1 MNRDNLKNKLNLY
14 IIAVLTIALSGEV
27 YFFPFQDAF
36 RFSAGVIA
44 LSLILLVYDDLETV
58 NVAFF
63 AGISIFILRGIIY
76 SIDGDYSFS
85 DLIRINLPAS
95 IYYLSYGLLF
105 NFFKVKNNT
114 HSPALCINLLALT
127 DIGANIIEALI
138 RTNLSS
144 SLMTYI
150 IIVALARSSMIFI
163 TYRLSK
169 RKELLIKREEHQ
181 KKYNQLNT
189 LISNLQAEIFY
200 LNKST
205 ADIESV
211 MSKAYTLY
219 EKTKDNNEIR
229 QLSLDVA
236 REVHEIK
243 KDYQRV
249 ISGFKTYVNDFDFD
263 KTMSLKDIGS
273 IIESNLERYI
283 NYHRKDIQVTIDF
296 QDNLHIKNY
305 YYLFTIINNLI
316 TNAID
321 AIVDK
326 GKIHVEGKT
335 IGDDLVLRVKD
346 DGPGID
352 EEIKPHIFN
361 PGFTT
366 KFDAS
371 TGIQST
377 GIGLSH
383 VEYIVKSLKG
393 SIEVKSKINKGT
405 TFTVIIPKESLR
417 R

>member
-76 SIDGDYSFS
+76 SIDADYSFS

-95 IYYLSYGLLF
+95 IYYPSYGLLF

-243 KDYQRV
+243 KDYRRV
-249 ISGFKTYVNDFDFD
+249 VSGFKTYVNDFDFN